1 MMKQEVIRGEDS
13 YCCTLSKEVQE
24 VAKVDL
30 NETAKVRKKALAE
43 VRKWIRCQ
51 PQIKRARLDSNFI
64 LRFLRMQKF
73 EIKESCEILDKYLTM
88 RCQYPTWFQ
97 NLDCQDPALADL
109 VSRGYIFVLPERDQ
123 HGRRV
128 IFSRAAAFDPTKY
141 TTSDMMRA
149 HVMTFE
155 TLLANEENQVRGF
168 TYVFDEKAV
177 SWSHLSIWT
186 PSEVSKAFSCCERAL
201 PMRHR
206 DINFLNLP
214 WTMSLIFQFAKSLL
228 SEKIR
233 SRFKTH
239 SGLESLQRS
248 VDPSFLPAEYGG
260 TTSVADCIASW
271 KSELEDGRAELLQL
285 DQLKV
290 DSNAPVGEQ
299 LALVR
304 KKSRHDSGSG
314 SEVSTNSVKLYL
326 IQPLN
331 MTGAHMVDGSFYV
344 GQCGTFCSQ
353 YFYVAGVEYDGEHA
367 KARGGALIQ
376 WRRCKPMRPVI
387 YL

>member
-1 MMKQEVIRGEDS
+1 MKQELVQKEDDY
-13 YCCTLSKEVQE
+13 YCHLSKETQE
-24 VAKVDL
+24 VARTEL
-30 NETAKVRKKALAE
+30 NETVKVRKKAIAE
-43 VRKWIRCQ
+43 VRKWIKTQPHFKRC
-51 PQIKRARLDSNFI
+51 RLDANFI

-73 EIKESCEILDKYLTM
+73 EIKESCEILDKYMTM
-88 RCQYPTWFQ
+88 RGQYPAWFH

-109 VSRGYIFVLPERDQ
+109 VSQGYIFVLPHRDQ

-128 IFSRAAAFDPTKY
+128 IFSRAAAFDPSKY
-141 TTSDMMRA
+141 DTSAMMRA

-155 TLLANEENQVRGF
+155 TLLNDEENQVRGF
-168 TYVFDEKAV
+168 TYIFDEKEV

-239 SGLESLQRS
+239 SCLESVQRS
-248 VDPSFLPAEYGG
+248 VSPCVLPSEYGG
-260 TTSVADCIASW
+260 TVSVQDCILSW
-271 KSELEDGRAELLQL
+271 RKELEAARPTVLGLDLLRVETRETPGTQQL
-285 DQLKV
+285 TL
-290 DSNAPVGEQ
+290 G
-299 LALVR
+299 R

-314 SEVSTNSVKLYL
+314 SQVLGMMG
-326 IQPLN
+326 N
-331 MTGAHMVDGSFYV
+331 MRKHEL
-344 GQCGTFCSQ
+344 Q
-353 YFYVAGVEYDGEHA
+353 VE
-367 KARGGALIQ
+367 
-376 WRRCKPMRPVI
+376 
-387 YL
+387 

>member
-1 MMKQEVIRGEDS
+1 MQQEDD
-13 YCCTLSKEVQE
+13 YCCSLSKDTQE
-24 VAKVDL
+24 IARTEL
-30 NETAKVRKKALAE
+30 NETVKVRKKALAE
-43 VRKWIRCQ
+43 VRRWIKTQ
-51 PQIKRARLDSNFI
+51 PHFKRARLDANFI

-73 EIKESCEILDKYLTM
+73 EIKESCEILDKYMTM

-109 VSRGYIFVLPERDQ
+109 VDQGYIFVLPERDQ

-128 IFSRAAAFDPTKY
+128 IFSRAAAFDPSKY
-141 TTSDMMRA
+141 DTSDMMRA

-155 TLLANEENQVRGF
+155 TLLNDEENQVRGF

-233 SRFKTH
+233 NRFKTH

-248 VDPSFLPAEYGG
+248 VEPALLPAEYGG
-260 TTSVADCIASW
+260 TVTVAECIVSW
-271 KSELEDGRAELLQL
+271 KEELEASRQSLLQL
-285 DQLKV
+285 DQLRV
-290 DSNAPVGEQ
+290 DSSTPVGEQ

-314 SEVSTNSVKLYL
+314 SEVLG
-326 IQPLN
+326 
-331 MTGAHMVDGSFYV
+331 MMGS
-344 GQCGTFCSQ
+344 
-353 YFYVAGVEYDGEHA
+353 
-367 KARGGALIQ
+367 
-376 WRRCKPMRPVI
+376 MRKHE
-387 YL
+387 LQAEQ

>member
-1 MMKQEVIRGEDS
+1 MKQEVIQGEDS
-13 YCCTLSKEVQE
+13 YCCSLSKEVQE
-24 VAKVDL
+24 VARVEL

-43 VRKWIRCQ
+43 VRKWVRSQ
-51 PQIKRARLDSNFI
+51 PQIKRARLDANFI

-109 VSRGYIFVLPERDQ
+109 VSKGYIFVLPERDQ

-155 TLLANEENQVRGF
+155 TLLQNEENQVRGF

-248 VDPSFLPAEYGG
+248 VDPSLLPEEYGG
-260 TTSVADCIASW
+260 KTSVAECITSW
-271 KSELEDGRAELLQL
+271 KRELEAGREELLEL

-290 DSNAPVGEQ
+290 DSSAPVGEQ

-314 SEVSTNSVKLYL
+314 SEVIIINFSGSTGLFSFSPYFPF
-326 IQPLN
+326 PL
-331 MTGAHMVDGSFYV
+331 ADRLFP
-344 GQCGTFCSQ
+344 
-353 YFYVAGVEYDGEHA
+353 
-367 KARGGALIQ
+367 
-376 WRRCKPMRPVI
+376 RC
-387 YL
+387 

>member
-1 MMKQEVIRGEDS
+1 MG
-13 YCCTLSKEVQE
+13 
-24 VAKVDL
+24 
-30 NETAKVRKKALAE
+30 
-43 VRKWIRCQ
+43 
-51 PQIKRARLDSNFI
+51 
-64 LRFLRMQKF
+64 RMQKF

-97 NLDCQDPALADL
+97 NLDCQDPVLEDL
-109 VSRGYIFVLPERDQ
+109 VSRGYIFVLPERDR

-239 SGLESLQRS
+239 SGLESLQKS
-248 VDPSFLPAEYGG
+248 VNTSTLPLEYGG
-260 TTSVADCIASW
+260 TKPVKECIQSW
-271 KSELEDGRAELLQL
+271 KAELEDHRASLLDL
-285 DQLKV
+285 DLLKV
-290 DSNAPVGEQ
+290 DHSPVNEHLGV
-299 LALVR
+299 AR
-304 KKSRHDSGSG
+304 KKSRHDSDSG
-314 SEVSTNSVKLYL
+314 SQVLG
-326 IQPLN
+326 
-331 MTGAHMVDGSFYV
+331 MMGS
-344 GQCGTFCSQ
+344 
-353 YFYVAGVEYDGEHA
+353 
-367 KARGGALIQ
+367 
-376 WRRCKPMRPVI
+376 MRKHE
-387 YL
+387 LQNEQ

>member
-1 MMKQEVIRGEDS
+1 MLLNEDNYS
-13 YCCTLSKEVQE
+13 CSLSKETQE
-24 VAKVDL
+24 IARLEL
-30 NETAKVRKKALAE
+30 NENNKVRKKALAE
-43 VRKWIRCQ
+43 VRKWIKSQ
-51 PQIKRARLDSNFI
+51 PHFRRARLDSNFI

-73 EIKESCEILDKYLTM
+73 EIKESCEILDKYMTM
-88 RCQYPTWFQ
+88 RCQYPAWFQ
-97 NLDCQDPALADL
+97 NLDCKDPSLADL
-109 VSRGYIFVLPERDQ
+109 VDKGYIFVLPDRDQ

-155 TLLANEENQVRGF
+155 TLLNDEENQVRGF

-233 SRFKTH
+233 NRFKTH
-239 SGLESLQRS
+239 SSIESLQRS
-248 VDPSFLPAEYGG
+248 VDPSFLPEEYGG
-260 TTSVADCIASW
+260 TKSVEECIKSW
-271 KSELEDGRAELLQL
+271 KIELEQNRSSLLEL
-285 DQLKV
+285 DQLKI
-290 DSNAPVGEQ
+290 DNGPVGEQ

-314 SEVSTNSVKLYL
+314 SQVLGMMG
-326 IQPLN
+326 N
-331 MTGAHMVDGSFYV
+331 MRKHEL
-344 GQCGTFCSQ
+344 Q
-353 YFYVAGVEYDGEHA
+353 VE
-367 KARGGALIQ
+367 Q
-376 WRRCKPMRPVI
+376 
-387 YL
+387 